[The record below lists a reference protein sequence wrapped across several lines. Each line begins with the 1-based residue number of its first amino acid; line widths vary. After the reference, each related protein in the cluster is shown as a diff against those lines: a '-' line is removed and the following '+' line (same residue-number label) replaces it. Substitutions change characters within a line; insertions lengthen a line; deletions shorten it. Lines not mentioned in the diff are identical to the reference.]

1 MVPGAGAGVVTVP
14 ASEGRPEGVAFR
26 PEGWDF
32 WEWDAGPARG
42 GKVRVHFLAMGPA
55 DGPPVIL
62 CHGFGASG
70 YHWRYNLPA
79 LARAGFRVYAPCLV
93 GFGWS
98 EKAPDADYSKGTLWA
113 EQLAAFA
120 EEVAGARRDGGDS
133 RRPVL
138 AGNSLG
144 GYSALRAAS
153 RYPDL
158 FRGVC
163 LLNSAGRFEDEL
175 DWSTGTRAG
184 PAAAAS
190 LWAPVR
196 RRLGGAVLR
205 AGLLGAFAVARQ
217 PASIRNT
224 LEKVYVSGIDDDLVD
239 SIVLP
244 TADPASPEVFCR
256 VLQANGLGSDNPLSE
271 QRKLTLDP
279 MLRTLRHRGLPL
291 LLLWGTEDP
300 WIRESKLERIR
311 KTYPEAEKVLVQ
323 GGHCPHDDKPHEVNA
338 ALVEW
343 LSRLEAGSAPAPD
356 RGRGGEAAPACV
368 E

>member
-1 MVPGAGAGVVTVP
+1 M
-14 ASEGRPEGVAFR
+14 ASA
-26 PEGWDF
+26 
-32 WEWDAGPARG
+32 
-42 GKVRVHFLAMGPA
+42 
-55 DGPPVIL
+55 
-62 CHGFGASG
+62 

-98 EKAPDADYSKGTLWA
+98 EKAPRADYSRGTLWA

-120 EEVAGARRDGGDS
+120 EEVAGARREGGGAS
-133 RRPVL
+133 RLPVL

-144 GYSALRAAS
+144 GFSALRAAS

-175 DWSTGTRAG
+175 DWSTGTRSGAPPRG
-184 PAAAAS
+184 SSAAS

-196 RRLGGAVLR
+196 RRLGGAALR

-217 PASIRNT
+217 PASIRNV
-224 LEKVYVSGIDDDLVD
+224 LEKVYVSGVDDDLVE

-244 TADPASPEVFCR
+244 TADAASPEVFCR
-256 VLQANGLGSDNPLSE
+256 VLTANGLGCDVPLQE

-279 MLRTLRHRGLPL
+279 MLRTLRRRGLPL

-311 KTYPEAEKVLVQ
+311 GAYPEAEKVLVQ
-323 GGHCPHDDKPHEVNA
+323 GGHCPHDDKPEEVNA
-338 ALVEW
+338 ALIEW
-343 LSRLEAGSAPAPD
+343 LSRLGAVPAPTA
-356 RGRGGEAAPACV
+356 GG
-368 E
+368 